1 MDPTNEGPRASR
13 GPKTRIAA
21 PHGDKDFTTA
31 PSGGSQRDRARGLL
45 TALRLE
51 YRVLGEHLPLKL
63 GTRSALHALLPGVS
77 RKLIGRALRMHS
89 HGDLYLKALAAAGPR
104 FALDGTPCGEVSEEH
119 QAAAVLR
126 LQRLAEK
133 AQPSRPSPPKVPP
146 AAKAPNPPTP
156 SASAF
161 SIGARAVLSLKSR
174 RRP

>member
-1 MDPTNEGPRASR
+1 MRSCLRFAQAHRSRAEDAFSR
-13 GPKTRIAA
+13 
-21 PHGDKDFTTA
+21 
-31 PSGGSQRDRARGLL
+31 
-45 TALRLE
+45 
-51 YRVLGEHLPLKL
+51 
-63 GTRSALHALLPGVS
+63 RS
-77 RKLIGRALRMHS
+77 
-89 HGDLYLKALAAAGPR
+89 YLKALAAAGPR